1 METQQQLQDDQLQ
14 TPHCQAAKSQAVFD
28 VPPDQRRSANYK
40 PSIWKYDFLESLNST
55 FDEKEYR
62 KKAEKLIKGVKG
74 LLIETE
80 DLQAKLELIDS
91 IRKLGLNYHFEEEI
105 KKALDKIA
113 SCTYKANYSYPFLLE
128 NDLYVTALCFRI
140 LRLQGYQVSQDMYCG
155 LPADK
160 KGVTKRSSHED
171 VRMMLELLEASHVAL
186 ECENFLQEAKAF
198 ATEALRIIT
207 SSNINNHENNT
218 NLSKHHVVHAL
229 EIPTHWRVSWFD
241 VKWQMNSYERGIIN
255 NHLNTLLLDLA
266 KLNFNIVQATL
277 QKDLLELSRWWKNL
291 GLIER
296 LNFARDRLVE
306 SFMCTVGLAFQPQYK
321 CLRKCLTKVVNFIL
335 IVDDVYDLYG
345 SLEELEH
352 FTNAVDRWD
361 VKEIEQLPDCMKI
374 CFQALYNTT
383 CEIANE
389 IETEN
394 VSCKQVLPHLQK
406 VWADFC
412 KSLFVEAKW
421 YHTGYMPTFKEYLSN
436 AWISSSGPLLLLHS
450 FFSTP
455 HEVGEEIRSPD
466 FLEKNQDLVFN
477 ISLIIRLCNDIGTSA
492 VEQERGDAPS
502 SIVCYMQEMKVS
514 EDVARTHIQGMI
526 AKTWQKINKKC
537 FTGEVPAALFSF
549 IDIALNAA
557 RVAHSLYQAG
567 DAFGVQV
574 TDNKTQILSL
584 LVEPLSTTLGTN

>member
-1 METQQQLQDDQLQ
+1 METKRQLQADQLPISQ
-14 TPHCQAAKSQAVFD
+14 YCQAAKSQAVFD
-28 VPPDQRRSANYK
+28 VPRDNQRKSANYK
-40 PSIWKYDFLESLNST
+40 PSIWKYDFLASLYSSY
-55 FDEKEYR
+55 DKQEYR
-62 KKAEKLIKGVKG
+62 KEAEKLIKGVKG
-74 LLIETE
+74 IFIETE
-80 DLQAKLELIDS
+80 DLRAKLELIDS
-91 IRKLGLNYHFEEEI
+91 IRKLGLSYHFEEEV
-105 KKALDKIA
+105 KKALDTLV
-113 SCTYKANYSYPFLLE
+113 STYKGNKYPFLRE

-140 LRLQGYQVSQDMYCG
+140 LRLQGYQVSQDMFCG
-155 LPADK
+155 LMDE
-160 KGVTKRSSHED
+160 KGVTEKSSKEN
-171 VRMMLELLEASHVAL
+171 VRAMLELLEASHLAL
-186 ECENFLQEAKAF
+186 ECENILQEAKAF
-198 ATEALRIIT
+198 TTETHKNTISRI
-207 SSNINNHENNT
+207 NDQENNT
-218 NLSKHHVVHAL
+218 ELSKHVVHAL

-241 VKWQMNSYERGIIN
+241 VKWQMKSYERGIN
-255 NHLNTLLLDLA
+255 NHVHTLLLDLA

-277 QKDLLELSRWWKNL
+277 QKDLIELSRWWKNL
-291 GLIER
+291 GLTEK
-296 LNFARDRLVE
+296 LSFARDRLVE

-345 SLEELEH
+345 SLEELDQ

-361 VKEIEQLPDCMKI
+361 VKETEQLPDCMKI

-450 FFSTP
+450 FFSMP
-455 HEVGEEIRSPD
+455 HEVGKEIRSPD
-466 FLEKNQDLVFN
+466 FLEKNQDLVYN

-492 VEQERGDAPS
+492 AEQERGDAPS

-549 IDIALNAA
+549 IDIALNAP

-574 TDNKTQILSL
+574 SDNKAQILSL
-584 LVEPLSTTLGTN
+584 LVEPVRTT